1 MPRYGE
7 YWDYVSSEEKKERT
21 KKAIQ
26 KLSKVRK
33 LLPVISNSRAI
44 AVTWWGKS
52 WIRNLEGYAD
62 YSSRLQ
68 RGRTYVRTGAVIDL
82 SIESGRITALV
93 TGSKSDPYEVSITIA
108 PLITRT
114 KKQLVGKC
122 RSALTSLTALLT
134 GEFPADLEKSFLA
147 RGDGLFP
154 SPREINFD
162 CTCPDWADMC
172 KHVAASLYGTSV
184 RLDEK
189 PELFF
194 ILPGMQVEDFVG
206 SVIEEETRDV
216 KEKARV
222 RTSRILSAQDS
233 RRLFGLH

>member
-1 MPRYGE
+1 MPKYGE
-7 YWDYVSSEEKKERT
+7 YWDYVSSKEKKLRAE
-21 KKAIQ
+21 KAIN
-26 KLSKVRK
+26 KLSKMRK
-33 LLPVISNSRAI
+33 LSPVVSNSRAI
-44 AVTWWGKS
+44 ATTWWGKS

-62 YSSRLQ
+62 YSSRLP

-93 TGSKSDPYEVSITIA
+93 TGSRSDPYEVSITIS

-114 KKQLVGKC
+114 KKRLVGKC
-122 RSALTSLTALLT
+122 RSALTSLASLLA
-134 GEFPADLEKSFLA
+134 GEFPPDLEKSFLA

-154 SPREINFD
+154 SPREIHFD

-172 KHVAASLYGTSV
+172 KHVAASLYGTAV

-194 ILPGMQVEDFVG
+194 ILRGMQVEEFVG
-206 SVIEEETRDV
+206 SVIKEETRDI
-216 KEKARV
+216 KEKTQV
-222 RTSRILSAQDS
+222 HTNRILSDKDS
-233 RRLFGLH
+233 RRLFDLH